1 MLATLINYLFN
12 GLTMGSIYALLAIGV
27 TVVYKSMG
35 MMNVAHANTVML
47 SAFVTLSFYNLTGSQ
62 IISYILG
69 IITMGVFGWALERFI
84 YRRVNYNSFT
94 NLMLATIGMQIILV
108 NAARAIWGVDPYTF
122 PSIFSINPIKIGSVR
137 ITPQSI
143 GIICVAGVVVII
155 LQCFYKFTKTGQSMT
170 AAATSPKAAMMLGIN
185 VAKTR
190 NLTFTISAI
199 LACISAILVA
209 PMYNVSPDLG
219 SSIGTKGFCA
229 AVIGGFGSIPAAL
242 VGGLLL
248 GIIESLVSGV
258 LSSAYR
264 DIIAFVVMI
273 LILYFK
279 PAGLLGKKVE
289 QKF

>member
-190 NLTFTISAI
+190 NLTFTISAM